1 MSFDHD
7 DEHQE
12 EFQEFLFDGSD
23 SIKILD
29 DNEHSMLI
37 KIDYVSLIRYIKHW
51 SFNRQ
56 INDDFVNELY
66 DSIVENNKIIWTL
79 TAIKE
84 RSNNNL
90 YLIDGQHRFEAI
102 KKRMTE
108 DNNLQF
114 NNNLY
119 IKIYLID
126 NKENESQYIID
137 LFNKINKNT
146 PLGENDYPDNSII
159 NIIQKII
166 IDPVLNR
173 GIKTDEKRH
182 SAHQPYIHKKTLN
195 DIFQRYKDIIKT
207 IDVDLIINNLKIIN
221 NRLRLKPFED
231 IYLNDNITNR
241 NKWESAK
248 KIEFFLGLKECKSI
262 YKIENIIRN
271 IKTPEE
277 LFHN

>member
-1 MSFDHD
+1 MSLDFDH
-7 DEHQE
+7 EYQE
-12 EFQEFLFDGSD
+12 EFHEFLFDGTD

-29 DNEHSMLI
+29 DNDHSMLI

-56 INDDFVNELY
+56 INDTFVNELY

-102 KKRMTE
+102 KRRMTE

-126 NKENESQYIID
+126 DKDSESQYIID

-166 IDPVLNR
+166 NDPVLKR

-182 SAHQPYIHKKTLN
+182 TAHQPHIHKKTLN
-195 DIFQRYKDIIKT
+195 DIFQRNKDIIKT
-207 IDVDLIINNLKIIN
+207 IDVDTIINNLKIIN

-248 KIEFFLGLKECKSI
+248 KIEFFLGLKECKTT
-262 YKIENIIRN
+262 YRIENIIRN

-277 LFHN
+277 LFHY

>member
-1 MSFDHD
+1 MSIVNDNEYQD
-7 DEHQE
+7 
-12 EFQEFLFDGSD
+12 EFQEILFDGSD
-23 SIKILD
+23 TIKILD
-29 DNEHSMLI
+29 DNEDYMLI

-51 SFNRQ
+51 SYNRQ
-56 INDDFVNELY
+56 INEEFVNELY
-66 DSIVENNKIIWTL
+66 DSIVENNKIVWTL

-119 IKIYLID
+119 IKIYLVD
-126 NKENESQYIID
+126 NKENDSQYIID

-146 PLGENDYPDNSII
+146 PLGENDYPDNTII
-159 NIIQKII
+159 NIIQKMI
-166 IDPVLNR
+166 IDPVLTR

-182 SAHQPYIHKKTLN
+182 TSHQPYIHKKTLN
-195 DIFQRYKDIIKT
+195 EILQKNKDIIKMM
-207 IDVDLIINNLKIIN
+207 DVNLIINNLKIIN

-231 IYLNDNITNR
+231 IYLNDNAINR
-241 NKWESAK
+241 TKWESAK
-248 KIEFFLGLKECKSI
+248 KIEFFLGLKECKTI

-271 IKTPEE
+271 IKTPED
-277 LFHN
+277 LFHY

>member
-1 MSFDHD
+1 MSIDHD
-7 DEHQE
+7 DEHQD

-23 SIKILD
+23 TIKILD
-29 DNEHSMLI
+29 DNDHSMLI

-56 INDDFVNELY
+56 INDNFVNELY
-66 DSIVENNKIIWTL
+66 ESIVDNNKIIWTL

-126 NKENESQYIID
+126 NKENDCQYIID

-146 PLGENDYPDNSII
+146 PLEENDYPDNSII

-166 IDPVLNR
+166 NDPVLNR
-173 GIKTDEKRH
+173 GIKTDDKRH

-195 DIFQRYKDIIKT
+195 DIFQRNKDIIKA
-207 IDVDLIINNLKIIN
+207 IDADMIITNLKIIN

-231 IYLNDNITNR
+231 IYLNDNSTNR

-248 KIEFFLGLKECKSI
+248 KIEFFLGLKECKST

-277 LFHN
+277 LFHY

>member
-1 MSFDHD
+1 MSLDFDH
-7 DEHQE
+7 EYQE
-12 EFQEFLFDGSD
+12 EFHEFLFDGTD

-56 INDDFVNELY
+56 INDTFVNELY

-102 KKRMTE
+102 KRRMTE

-126 NKENESQYIID
+126 DKDSESQYIID

-166 IDPVLNR
+166 NDPVLKR

-182 SAHQPYIHKKTLN
+182 TAHQPHIHKKTLN
-195 DIFQRYKDIIKT
+195 DIFQRNKDIIKT
-207 IDVDLIINNLKIIN
+207 IDVDTIINNLKIIN

-231 IYLNDNITNR
+231 IYLNDNTTNR

-248 KIEFFLGLKECKSI
+248 KIEFFLGLKECKTT
-262 YKIENIIRN
+262 YRIENIIRN

-277 LFHN
+277 LFHY